1 MAQTEL
7 IVNSREALGKGSARS
22 LRRQGLVPAV
32 VYGKGIEPCALSV
45 DPKALKKSIATEAGL
60 NTLITLKGDGPFDG
74 KVVIVKDM
82 QVDPVVDTLMHA
94 DFQVIDLAAKVTV
107 MVPVH
112 PVGKSAGEKEG
123 GNLSVIRHEIEVVC
137 LPTAIPSSIDI
148 DVTEMQIGDV
158 VHVEDLQLADGVE
171 APHDANFTILTVVG
185 RMAEEVA
192 EGEEVEEAVEGA
204 EGAEPAAEA
213 GAE

>member
-7 IVNSREALGKGSARS
+7 MVNSREALGKGSARS
-22 LRRQGLVPAV
+22 LRREGLVPAV
-32 VYGKGIEPCALSV
+32 VYGKNVEPCALSV
-45 DPKALKKSIATEAGL
+45 DPKALKKSISTEAGL

-74 KVVIVKDM
+74 QVVILKDM
-82 QVDPVVDTLMHA
+82 QVDAVVGTLMHA
-94 DFQVIDLAAKVTV
+94 DFQVIDLAAKVSV

-123 GNLSVIRHEIEVVC
+123 GNLSVIRHEVEIVC
-137 LPTAIPSSIDI
+137 LPSAIPASIDI

-158 VHVEDLQLADGVE
+158 VHVEDLQLGDGVE

-185 RMAEEVA
+185 RMAEEV
-192 EGEEVEEAVEGA
+192 EGEELEEGVEGA
-204 EGAEPAAEA
+204 EAVEAAPEADAE
-213 GAE
+213 

>member
-7 IVNSREALGKGSARS
+7 MVNSREALGKGSARS
-22 LRRQGLVPAV
+22 LRREGLVPAV
-32 VYGKGIEPCALSV
+32 VYGKNVEPCALSV
-45 DPKALKKSIATEAGL
+45 DPKALKKSISTEAGL

-74 KVVIVKDM
+74 QVVILKDM
-82 QVDPVVDTLMHA
+82 QVDAVVGTLMHA
-94 DFQVIDLAAKVTV
+94 DFQVIDLTAKVSV

-123 GNLSVIRHEIEVVC
+123 GNLSVIRHEVEIVC
-137 LPTAIPSSIDI
+137 LPSAIPASIDI

-158 VHVEDLQLADGVE
+158 VHVEDLQLGDGVE

-185 RMAEEVA
+185 RMAEEV
-192 EGEEVEEAVEGA
+192 EGEELEEGVEGA
-204 EGAEPAAEA
+204 EAVQPSPEAEA
-213 GAE
+213 E

>member
-7 IVNSREALGKGSARS
+7 MVNSREALGKGSARS
-22 LRRQGLVPAV
+22 LRREGLVPAV
-32 VYGKGIEPCALSV
+32 VYGKSFEPCALSV
-45 DPKALKKSIATEAGL
+45 DPKALKKSISTEAGL

-74 KVVIVKDM
+74 QVVILKDM
-82 QVDPVVDTLMHA
+82 QVDAVVGTMLHA
-94 DFQVIDLAAKVTV
+94 DFQVIDLGAKVSV

-123 GNLSVIRHEIEVVC
+123 GNLSVIRHEVEIVC
-137 LPTAIPSSIDI
+137 LPNAIPASIDI

-171 APHDANFTILTVVG
+171 APHEANFTILTVVG
-185 RMAEEVA
+185 RMAEEV
-192 EGEEVEEAVEGA
+192 EEEELEEGA
-204 EGAEPAAEA
+204 EAAET
-213 GAE
+213 AEAAPEADAE